1 MYVIYSVEDDPDISK
16 IIRSALSKQG
26 YEVQS
31 FVSGEDALNALSKK
45 KPNMILLDM
54 MLPNISGQE
63 LLKEVR
69 SKDIYDDI
77 DIIIVS
83 ANHMLMD
90 KIDGFDLGAD
100 DYIEKPFN
108 LLELMARVESRVRRN
123 KRKRIIK
130 VQDIKLDLNK
140 HSCYRG
146 EEEVFLTSKEFS
158 ILSLL
163 LENIGTAI
171 TRTKLLN
178 QIWGIDV
185 SLETRAIDMHVK
197 ALRKKLHDDK
207 GRLIKTVY
215 GVGYR
220 IDNE

>member
-1 MYVIYSVEDDPDISK
+1 MYVIFSVEDDTDIAK
-16 IIRSALSKQG
+16 IIRSALTKQG
-26 YEVQS
+26 YEVHT
-31 FVSGEDALNALSKK
+31 FINGNELLTALEST
-45 KPNMILLDM
+45 KPDMILLDM
-54 MLPNISGQE
+54 MLPDISGQE
-63 LLKEVR
+63 LLKTIR
-69 SKDIYDDI
+69 SKEKFNDV

-123 KRKRIIK
+123 KRKK
-130 VQDIKLDLNK
+130 VIKLNNVQLDLDK
-140 HSCYRG
+140 HACYLDST
-146 EEEVFLTSKEFS
+146 EVFLTTKEFS

-163 LENIGTAI
+163 LVNKGSVVSRSRI
-171 TRTKLLN
+171 LN
-178 QIWGIDV
+178 EIWGVDV

-197 ALRKKLHDDK
+197 SLRKKLQDEK
-207 GRLIKTVY
+207 GNIIKTVY

-220 IDNE
+220 VDNE

>member
-1 MYVIYSVEDDPDISK
+1 MYIIYSVEDDTDIAK
-16 IIRSALSKQG
+16 IIKSALTKQG
-26 YEVQS
+26 YEVHTFNTGQQ
-31 FVSGEDALNALSKK
+31 FLDALDKN

-54 MLPNISGQE
+54 MLPDISGQD
-63 LLKEVR
+63 LLKNVR
-69 SKDIYDDI
+69 SKESYNDVDV
-77 DIIIVS
+77 IIIS

-123 KRKRIIK
+123 KRKKIISVK
-130 VQDIKLDLNK
+130 NIKIDIDK
-140 HSCYRG
+140 HSCFLG
-146 EEEVFLTSKEFS
+146 DEEIFLTSRQFS

-163 LENIGTAI
+163 LTNIGSVVSRNKI
-171 TRTKLLN
+171 LDE
-178 QIWGIDV
+178 IWGVDV

-197 ALRKKLHDDK
+197 SLRKKLNDEK
-207 GRLIKTVY
+207 GTIIKTVY